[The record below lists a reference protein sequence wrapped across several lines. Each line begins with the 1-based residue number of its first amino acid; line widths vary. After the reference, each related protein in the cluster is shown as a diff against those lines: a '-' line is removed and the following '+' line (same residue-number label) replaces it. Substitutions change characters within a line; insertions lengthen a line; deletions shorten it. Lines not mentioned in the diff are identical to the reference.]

1 MSSLYL
7 YVKINIMS
15 NKQIV
20 ILTEEQA
27 NRVFQTLINEEK
39 SKQTKVPEKKVI
51 KLKSSEIAN
60 IVKNILN
67 EQKK

>member
-1 MSSLYL
+1 MPLLYL
-7 YVKINIMS
+7 YVKINIMGK
-15 NKQIV
+15 KQIV

-39 SKQTKVPEKKVI
+39 SKQTKIPEKKVI

-60 IVKNILN
+60 MVKNILN